1 MAFREIRQM
10 TSTDAAELMDFIR
23 KTAEKAGA
31 KGAIV
36 GISGGI
42 DSAVVT
48 KLCVDALG
56 PSKVKA
62 VFLPTDSTPEEDYV
76 QTREMCEKWG
86 AEYEIVNIQSA
97 VDSLSSLL
105 LRTGDDPLQKGNLI
119 ARVRMIAL
127 YDRAKR
133 EGRLVFGTSNRTEL
147 LMGYMTKFGDGAED
161 ATPLYNLYKTQVWQ
175 IGEIIGVPKAIIDK
189 VPTAGLWEGQTDEG
203 EMGIAY
209 RSLDKALN
217 VMDQGGSDGDMA
229 KAADITVSKASE
241 IRKRIAS
248 MEHKRTIPAHPDN

>member
-1 MAFREIRQM
+1 M
-10 TSTDAAELMDFIR
+10 TSADAAELVDFIR
-23 KTAEKAGA
+23 KTAEMAGA
-31 KGAIV
+31 RGAVV

-48 KLCVDALG
+48 KLCADALG

-62 VFLPTDSTPEEDYV
+62 VFLPTDSTPEEDYT
-76 QTREMCEKWG
+76 QTREMSDKWG
-86 AEYEIVNIQSA
+86 VEYEVINIQEA
-97 VDSLSSLL
+97 VDSLSDLL
-105 LRTGDDPLQKGNLI
+105 LRSGDDPLQKGNLI

-161 ATPLYNLYKTQVWQ
+161 ATPLYWLYKTQVWQ
-175 IGEIIGVPKAIIDK
+175 IGELIGVPKIIIDK

-229 KAADITVSKASE
+229 EAAGITVAKASE